1 MALTTAFAYSPVAC
15 PPACPTAW
23 PPTRP
28 PGRRRG
34 RLPAQPPARAA
45 ARPRANLLWQL
56 ARRPPAH
63 QPGHVPSCL
72 PQCLPARLRAQPAA
86 SLTASPPACLRNWPP
101 AGPPAIS
108 TLQLFRL
115 PLLGVV
121 NGHCV
126 CCSEAARINAS
137 WLLSLRA
144 FERQRGFAKELL
156 SDRLF
161 TEAGKSSFVSDVAV
175 RQGKHAC
182 CVTKQTCPLRNQKA
196 CMLSGTADIPA
207 ARHSGQVFCAA
218 RQTCLL
224 CATAGTSVA
233 LDARN
238 ASCTTQLAIR
248 LRNAAGHVRCAA
260 PRVCL
265 LREATDMSAA

>member
-1 MALTTAFAYSPVAC
+1 MPSYLGKCRPPTWPPRRQVRQERGTEPAFAEDWAEADRPARVKRGAAPLDVALTTAFAYSPVAC
-15 PPACPTAW
+15 PSACPTAW

-108 TLQLFRL
+108 TLQLFML
-115 PLLGVV
+115 PLLDVV

-137 WLLSLRA
+137 WLLSLRT
-144 FERQRGFAKELL
+144 FEGQRGFAKELL

-161 TEAGKSSFVSDVAV
+161 TEAGK
-175 RQGKHAC
+175 
-182 CVTKQTCPLRNQKA
+182 
-196 CMLSGTADIPA
+196 
-207 ARHSGQVFCAA
+207 
-218 RQTCLL
+218 
-224 CATAGTSVA
+224 
-233 LDARN
+233 
-238 ASCTTQLAIR
+238 
-248 LRNAAGHVRCAA
+248 
-260 PRVCL
+260 
-265 LREATDMSAA
+265 